1 MVTKK
6 ILETTGFNLYE
17 VGIRPKELAEKVL
30 HKYYEKDLLVEDL
43 PIDPFNILRASG
55 SKFLLLDF
63 DKIDGFYMLH
73 ENLDGFGF
81 IGLNK
86 NRHIERIRFS
96 CAHELCHH
104 LKDYKSSESRQ
115 GINDVVEVYANKFAE
130 HLLMPDHLVL
140 ELINQKAINNFEKD
154 FEKIFEVSLLFG
166 VSLQAM
172 SIKIC
177 NLIGERFEEKLYN
190 KLRKKLKPKTKK
202 NDYDIS
208 LDYILFKQ
216 LIDGYDFIQLT
227 EVSPVKLKTDF
238 LRHVIT
244 HDHMIENGHV
254 SEERISEILAII
266 RIGNTEE
273 LKKIK
278 LDKNEIEVIGQYEMY
293 SKLFDSIEFSDTY
306 DLLTQLHKDFYK
318 YAPYPEVGGM
328 FREASARISGTHVA
342 TTLPYLIPTETID
355 TCSSYDTSKTELI
368 GNSLQIELIIKTH
381 HKLTV
386 IHPFIDGNGRTLR
399 ALANYQLVGQKM
411 PPVFIKLRDKD
422 RYRQHLARMDN
433 INNNESRHEY
443 LTRFLIDEIILSYDN
458 ILTANTNE
466 TFQNSSD

>member
-6 ILETTGFNLYE
+6 ILETTGFNLYQE
-17 VGIRPKELAEKVL
+17 DIRPKELAEKVL
-30 HKYYEKDLLVEDL
+30 HKYYEKDPLVEDL
-43 PIDPFNILRASG
+43 PIDPFNILRAAG

-63 DKIDGFYMLH
+63 DRIDGFYMLPQ
-73 ENLDGFGF
+73 NSDDIGMV
-81 IGLNK
+81 GLNK
-86 NRHIERIRFS
+86 KRPIERIRFS

-104 LKDYKSSESRQ
+104 LKDNKSSESRQ
-115 GINDVVEVYANKFAE
+115 GVRDEIEVYSNQFAT
-130 HLLMPDHLVL
+130 HLLMPNHLVQ
-140 ELINQKAINNFEKD
+140 ELIKRKGISNFEKD

-177 NLIGERFEEKLYN
+177 NLIGERFEQKLYN
-190 KLRKKLKPKTKK
+190 KLRNKLKPKTKK

-227 EVSPVKLKTDF
+227 EVSPVKLKNDF

-254 SEERISEILAII
+254 TEERISEILAII
-266 RIGNTEE
+266 RIENTEE
-273 LKKIK
+273 LEKIK
-278 LDKNEIEVIGQYEMY
+278 LNENEIEVIGQYEMY
-293 SKLFDSIEFSDTY
+293 SKLFDSFEISDTY
-306 DLLTQLHKDFYK
+306 DLLTQLHKEFYK

-328 FREASARISGTHVA
+328 FREAPARISGTHVA
-342 TTLPYLIPTETID
+342 TTDPYLIPTETID
-355 TCSSYDTSKTELI
+355 TCSSYDTSKAELV

-399 ALANYQLVGQKM
+399 ALANYQLVAQTM
-411 PPVFIKLRDKD
+411 PPVFLKLKDKD
-422 RYRQHLARMDN
+422 EYRQHLARMDN
-433 INNNESRHEY
+433 IDNNQSRHEY
-443 LTRFLIDEIILSYDN
+443 LTRFLIKEIILSYDN
-458 ILTANTNE
+458 VLTANTNE
-466 TFQNSSD
+466 TFE